1 MATFIIARLTILEAT
16 RRRLVLALV
25 VLTLVVIGL
34 TGWGFQH
41 LTHLTAGSGRQ
52 FAPEEVRLGVAQVL
66 ILVEFMF
73 SGVLALSAVVAAAPA
88 VSGDIE
94 SGLALAIL
102 ARPVGRHEVVVGKW
116 LGLAT
121 LILIYTVA
129 ASALELAVVGLV
141 SGYSPP
147 APVPAV
153 AYLVAE
159 GVVIMSLT
167 LLLSTRLSGMT
178 AGVIALVLFF
188 VAWMGGIAGT
198 IGAVFNNAGIRN
210 AGTISQLILPTD
222 ALWRGSVFNLEPA
235 FYRAI
240 VGGTGPAKG
249 GDPFFVS
256 QPPSVA
262 YLTWAAVWLVLIVAG
277 AAWSFRRREI

>member
-1 MATFIIARLTILEAT
+1 MATLTIARLTVLEAT
-16 RRRLVLALV
+16 RRRLVLALAL
-25 VLTLVVIGL
+25 LTLVVIGL

-41 LTHLTAGSGRQ
+41 LTHLTRAGQ
-52 FAPEEVRLGVAQVL
+52 ALPAEELRLGLSQVL

-88 VSGDIE
+88 VSSDVE

-116 LGLAT
+116 LGLAA
-121 LILIYTVA
+121 LILVYTVA
-129 ASALELAVVGLV
+129 ASALELVVVALV
-141 SGYSPP
+141 SGYAPP

-198 IGAVFNNAGIRN
+198 IGAVFQNAAIQN
-210 AGTISQLILPTD
+210 AGTVSTLILPTD

-240 VGGTGPAKG
+240 LGTGAAHG

-256 QPPSVA
+256 EPPSVA
-262 YLTWAAVWLVLIVAG
+262 FLTWAAVWLVLIIGA

>member
-1 MATFIIARLTILEAT
+1 MATLTIARLTILEAT
-16 RRRLVLALV
+16 RRRLVLALAL
-25 VLTLVVIGL
+25 LTVIVIGL
-34 TGWGFQH
+34 TGWGFQR
-41 LTHLTAGSGRQ
+41 LTHLTSASGQ
-52 FAPEEVRLGVAQVL
+52 AIPPEEIRLGVSQVL

-88 VSGDIE
+88 VSGDVE

-116 LGLAT
+116 LGLGA
-121 LILIYTVA
+121 LILVYTVA

-141 SGYSPP
+141 SGYMPP
-147 APVPAV
+147 GPVPAV

-159 GVVIMSLT
+159 GVAIMSLT

-178 AGVIALVLFF
+178 AGVVALVLFF

-198 IGAVFNNAGIRN
+198 IGTVFHNTAIEN
-210 AGTISQLILPTD
+210 AGTVSQLILPTD

-235 FYRAI
+235 FYRTILGIGSAH
-240 VGGTGPAKG
+240 G
-249 GDPFFVS
+249 GDPFYVS

-262 YLTWAAVWLVLIVAG
+262 YLSWAAVWLLLIIGIAV
-277 AAWSFRRREI
+277 WSFRRREI